1 MCSLLACA
9 PIHKTGAS
17 FHILLVCFQ
26 VFIYLFALLFYSF
39 VLLLLFLCLLCSF
52 TCFSFYFFSILFLIK
67 LKEYCAGG
75 NLRELLDK
83 PYMLTP
89 ALRRSIACD
98 IAAGLRYLH
107 SWNPPIIHRDLTR
120 FLSSPSYA
128 SLVLLTCYFKL
139 IPCSSNS
146 NNILVSLSFIPLRLS
161 LLIFLIFNLFFGS

>member
-1 MCSLLACA
+1 MLFV
-9 PIHKTGAS
+9 G
-17 FHILLVCFQ
+17 VCTDPQNRCIVSYPSCLFPG
-26 VFIYLFALLFYSF
+26 IYLFVCTPLYSF

-98 IAAGLRYLH
+98 IASGLRYLH

-128 SLVLLTCYFKL
+128 SLYY
-139 IPCSSNS
+139 S
-146 NNILVSLSFIPLRLS
+146 S
-161 LLIFLIFNLFFGS
+161 LLLSY